1 MTTLANGLWIRGHCQ
16 VSAPLAPVAISNRI
30 RCRKPTMS
38 DMAFPLEPRAGIHI
52 LRREALAAALTCD
65 CAHQLYTQFPAIV
78 RTRTTPPS
86 RNDCRRPAMTMCTR
100 PFKFCRGVLVGTREA
115 PAHHVLLLS
124 GAYRRCRIRCPGSG
138 ISGTKILERSSLPAH
153 PIRDHARNETG
164 NRHRFRCTR
173 SQDKCRHVSTHGPA
187 SLGDR
192 QRDDTLPTSVHWH
205 IFGTTHLSSPHTQLS
220 PIRALPHIEN
230 DNDLKALCR
239 LQTSTSRRDSERPH
253 AGASSR
259 PDRTSALNAPHAHI
273 TRTTILSASY

>member
-1 MTTLANGLWIRGHCQ
+1 MH
-16 VSAPLAPVAISNRI
+16 SI
-30 RCRKPTMS
+30 RCRT
-38 DMAFPLEPRAGIHI
+38 
-52 LRREALAAALTCD
+52 LRFAKNQINYKLT
-65 CAHQLYTQFPAIV
+65 
-78 RTRTTPPS
+78 RTRTWCLPEDDDACEWSLDSWSLPGKRTAGTSGHFESYSVPQANDVRYGIPTRASCWNSHTPS
-86 RNDCRRPAMTMCTR
+86 RGIGRRAHLRLCASALYPVSGHRTHTHDTTVPQRLPPAPPTSDDHVHTPIQVLSRRSCRYA
-100 PFKFCRGVLVGTREA
+100 RGTG
-115 PAHHVLLLS
+115 HHVLLLS

-239 LQTSTSRRDSERPH
+239 L
-253 AGASSR
+253 
-259 PDRTSALNAPHAHI
+259 
-273 TRTTILSASY
+273 